1 MHRVFDMDVRLLEE
15 FETPLPVIDLDR
27 AQRNLDR
34 MADYTSAHG
43 LALRPHV
50 KTHKSPLLAAEQM
63 RRGAVGLTCATTR
76 EVQVMSDVASDLLV
90 MYPPVGNARLQSLF
104 ALPTESRLMIALDSV
119 DSVGALAL
127 AAREAGRDVRVLVE
141 VDAGM
146 HRVGVAPGDAVTLAR
161 AVRDA
166 GPHLD
171 YAGIAFY
178 PGHVRSHLR
187 EQGEQLAT
195 VSRLL
200 ESALALLVRAGLE
213 PLIVSGGSTPAAWRM
228 HELTGLTEVRP
239 GTYIFNDRIT
249 AELGACA
256 WEDCALTV
264 LATVISTSVAGQ
276 AVVDAGTK
284 ALGREPLASGVD
296 GGYGALLED
305 PSIIVRS
312 MSEEHGILDL
322 RRTGWRPRVGD
333 RIRLVPNHACIVVH
347 LNDALAGVRGERLEG
362 VIPVAARGRTLA
374 TAQ

>member
-1 MHRVFDMDVRLLEE
+1 MDTRLLEE

-27 AQRNLDR
+27 TQRNMDR
-34 MADYTSAHG
+34 MADYTRAHG

-50 KTHKSPLLAAEQM
+50 KTHKSPLLAAEQV

-76 EVQVMSDVASDLLV
+76 EVQVMTEVANDLL
-90 MYPPVGNARLQSLF
+90 MMFPPIGSARLQSLL
-104 ALPTESRLMIALDSV
+104 ALPAETRLMIALDSV
-119 DSVGALAL
+119 DSVDALAR
-127 AAREAGRDVRVLVE
+127 AAGEAGRSVRVLVE

-146 HRVGVAPGDAVTLAR
+146 KRVGVAPGDAATLAR

-166 GPHLD
+166 GAPLE
-171 YAGIAFY
+171 YTGIAFY

-187 EQGEQLAT
+187 EQGDQLAT
-195 VSRLL
+195 IDRLL
-200 ESALALLVRAGLE
+200 DSTLASLARAGLD
-213 PLIVSGGSTPAAWRM
+213 PPIVSGGSTPAAWRM

-264 LATVISTSVAGQ
+264 LATVISTAVAGQ

-284 ALGREPLASGVD
+284 ALGREPLAAGVD
-296 GGYGALLED
+296 GGYGALLGD
-305 PSIIVRS
+305 PSIMVRS

-333 RIRLVPNHACIVVH
+333 RVRLVPNHACIVVH
-347 LNDALAGVRGERLEG
+347 LNDTMAGVRGEKLDRL
-362 VIPVAARGRTLA
+362 IPVVARGRALA
-374 TAQ
+374 AAP